1 MELILQNNL
10 QHQQLPVDAVGDA
23 LKELTWDKPKD
34 FYANPIWSMT
44 NPHQLKGPL
53 NEVWREL
60 KHKHPYNTTVPEDGA
75 PLNIDVKMETGTGK
89 TYVYTKTI
97 YELHQRYGLNKFIVC
112 VPSLPIKAGAE
123 QFLGDLYVQRH
134 FHDACGYRCD
144 MELGVLEAIRSA
156 GTSSTMPL
164 PIF

>member
-23 LKELTWDKPKD
+23 LKELTWGKPKD
-34 FYANPIWSMT
+34 FYVNPVWSMT

-60 KHKHPYNTTVPEDGA
+60 KHKHPYNTTMPEAGA

-112 VPSLPIKAGAE
+112 VP
-123 QFLGDLYVQRH
+123 
-134 FHDACGYRCD
+134 
-144 MELGVLEAIRSA
+144 
-156 GTSSTMPL
+156 
-164 PIF
+164 